1 VSRRN
6 FIFCVAAICAAPLLA
21 RAQRSARARRIG
33 LLLPYAKG
41 NKEWESKVRAFKEEL
56 QRLGWSDAATISF
69 DERWTS
75 DDMELVR
82 KNAASL
88 VASNPDVIVPVGGR
102 VIPVVM
108 KLTRSI
114 PIVIPGSSDPV
125 MSGYV
130 KSMARPEG
138 NVTGFASF
146 EASVIG
152 KMLELL
158 KDIAPGTRRATIV
171 YNPDNPN
178 AVFYRRL
185 FSEAAEK
192 IGIQPSAAP
201 IHGIADVEKAV
212 APLSRKPNTALFFPP
227 DVTIQGHRREVID
240 SVSQARLPAMYSDAA
255 FVQNGGLASYS
266 ADRTE
271 LFRRAAGYV
280 DRILRGERPG
290 DLPFQQPTKYT
301 LAINLKTARAM
312 GLALSSTVIAQAEQV
327 VE

>member
-1 VSRRN
+1 MSRRN
-6 FIFCVAAICAAPLLA
+6 FISCVAAICAAPLLA

-41 NKEWESKVRAFKEEL
+41 NKEWESQVRAFKEEL
-56 QRLGWSDAATISF
+56 QRLGWSDAAAISF

-130 KSMARPEG
+130 KSMARPEA

-146 EASVIG
+146 EGSVIG

-185 FSEAAEK
+185 FSEAGRK
-192 IGIQPSAAP
+192 IGIEPSAAP
-201 IHGIADVEKAV
+201 VHGIADVERAV

-240 SVSQARLPAMYSDAA
+240 LVSRARLPAMYSDAV

-266 ADRTE
+266 ADRAE

-280 DRILRGERPG
+280 DRILRGARPG

-301 LAINLKTARAM
+301 FALNLRTAIALDLGIRKEILLRAD
-312 GLALSSTVIAQAEQV
+312 EV